1 MSRVNL
7 PGSCGKTEIELTG
20 DRERLFSLS
29 AQDKPVRPGAGMY
42 RLLAASLGC
51 QLVGGSAIESDGPRH
66 WGGHTMYRVL
76 ASSLGCQLA
85 EGLANETICFR

>member
-1 MSRVNL
+1 VNL
-7 PGSCGKTEIELTG
+7 PGNCGKTDIELIG
-20 DRERLFSLS
+20 DRERLFFLP

-51 QLVGGSAIESDGPRH
+51 QLVGGPARESDGLRH
-66 WGGHTMYRVL
+66 WKGHTMYRVL

-85 EGLANETICFR
+85 EGFANETICFR

>member
-1 MSRVNL
+1 MSL
-7 PGSCGKTEIELTG
+7 PGNCGKTDTEPVG
-20 DRERLFSLS
+20 DRERLFFLS

-51 QLVGGSAIESDGPRH
+51 QLVGGSARESDGLRH
-66 WGGHTMYRVL
+66 WKGHTMYRVL